1 MLPADGRNHKK
12 SHRTEFNKR
21 MGRLICGCGWKS
33 EPFGKRRAKR
43 RSAESH
49 DEEIEDG
56 SSTTLPPEAQPE
68 RHSHED
74 SGSDCQHDP

>member
-33 EPFGKRRAKR
+33 ERIGKKRAKR
-43 RSAESH
+43 TLTDSPKEDRTT
-49 DEEIEDG
+49 EEPA
-56 SSTTLPPEAQPE
+56 STFGRELRLPSPRLREA
-68 RHSHED
+68 D
-74 SGSDCQHDP
+74 LL